1 MREEKLVKLEE
12 DLKRVTGIRQA
23 RVVGVETPSEIH
35 IVASPGRSAKQL
47 VRDVQSL
54 ASAGFGL
61 EIDHRIVS
69 IVQLGDGEVDPG
81 LLNAAGKPG
90 GTGAQEVVPKPA
102 LGPSEGSSA
111 RPQLET
117 VVLTSKGDTGWVKVT
132 LKWPSG
138 RTTEG
143 AGPAT
148 ATRESRARGAA
159 NALQQALE
167 PVLNERGAHLD
178 IHQILLQS
186 VGANDSVLVQG
197 YFSERGAPTP
207 IVGSAIVTDD
217 VATAA
222 VHALLQAI
230 NRKIDGS
237 P

>member
-12 DLKRVTGIRQA
+12 DLKRVNGIRQA

-81 LLNAAGKPG
+81 LLNGAGEPAVAGREAAA
-90 GTGAQEVVPKPA
+90 TLS
-102 LGPSEGSSA
+102 LGPSEGASA